1 MEVFTKASK
10 PIWRFNLLRSNPT
23 MENPAN
29 FKESLPLLASAIIW
43 FFSML
48 KS

>member
-1 MEVFTKASK
+1 MEVFTKAR
-10 PIWRFNLLRSNPT
+10 WRFNLLRSNPT
-23 MENPAN
+23 TENPAN
-29 FKESLPLLASAIIW
+29 LEEPLPLLASAIIW